1 MQTFAVTEALTLI
14 NLNSNLTLRSGQRHL
29 SVTTKMKMI
38 SALMRKK
45 QMSPEKKNKRN
56 RRLKMI
62 KLMTR

>member
-1 MQTFAVTEALTLI
+1 
-14 NLNSNLTLRSGQRHL
+14 
-29 SVTTKMKMI
+29 MKMI